1 MARRRPHL
9 GFRARVLGSFVAF
22 LAIATFA
29 GLLLQRAVLL
39 DRLDREVD
47 SSLEQ
52 ERSELEQLAGPD
64 GVDPETRRPFGDDV
78 EAIFLTFLRRNVAH
92 EGEVFI
98 TFVDGRFFRTS
109 AATEPVELHAD
120 RAFVAAVADLASP
133 RWGWYST
140 DAGPVRYLAV
150 PLQYAGETRG
160 VFVIANFVRGEREE
174 VESTIR
180 VAAGVMAG
188 IILVATAAAWF
199 VAGRLLRPIRQ
210 LTEAAESITET
221 DLERRIP
228 VVGHDEVARLAH
240 QFNAMLDRLAG
251 AFAVQRAFVDDAG
264 HELRTPI
271 TVIRGYLE
279 VMGPDPVERAETV
292 AIVTDELDRM
302 SRIVED
308 LLILAKAEQ
317 PDFLVSEVVEV
328 ADFTTDAIVKARA
341 LTDRDWHMDACAS
354 GEIEADRQRLTQAM
368 LNLARNAHEH
378 TPADAEVAIGSAWA
392 DTSIRLWV
400 RDGGAGISPA
410 DQERIFERFARG
422 PEGRGRSDGAGLG
435 LAIVRSIA
443 DAHGG
448 RVEIVSQPGAGA
460 TFTIVLPATRVSTL
474 PRRALP
480 LPPPTPDQRPVTEV
494 TT

>member
-22 LAIATFA
+22 LMVATFA

-52 ERSELEQLAGPD
+52 ERSELESLAGPS
-64 GVDPETRRPFGDDV
+64 GVDPETARPFGDDV
-78 EAIFLTFLRRNVAH
+78 EAIFETFLRRNVAH
-92 EGEVFI
+92 EGEVFV
-98 TFVDGRFFRTS
+98 TFAAGAFYKSTS
-109 AATEPVELHAD
+109 SPVRLDAD
-120 RAFVAAVADLASP
+120 PAFVAAVAGLTVP
-133 RWGWYST
+133 QWGWFET
-140 DAGPVRYLAV
+140 HAGPVRYLAV
-150 PLQYAGETRG
+150 PLQYEGDTRG
-160 VFVIANFVRGEREE
+160 VFVIANFVQGEREE

-180 VAAGVMAG
+180 VAAAVMAA
-188 IILVATAAAWF
+188 IVVVATAAAWF

-210 LTEAAESITET
+210 LTDAAQSITDT

-228 VVGHDEVARLAH
+228 VVGDDEVARLAH

-251 AFAVQRAFVDDAG
+251 AFTIQRAFVDDAG

-279 VMGPDPVERAETV
+279 LMGPDPVERAETV

-308 LLILAKAEQ
+308 LLVLAKAEQ
-317 PDFLVSEVVEV
+317 PDFLVPDVVEV
-328 ADFTTDAIVKARA
+328 ADFTTDVIVKARA

-354 GEIEADRQRLTQAM
+354 GEVEADRQRLTQAM

-378 TPADAEVAIGSAWA
+378 TPVDCEVAIGSAWA
-392 DTSIRLWV
+392 DGSVRFWV
-400 RDGGAGISPA
+400 RDRGPGIAPA
-410 DQERIFERFARG
+410 DQARIFERFARG
-422 PEGRGRSDGAGLG
+422 PEGRGRSEGAGLG

-448 RVEIVSQPGAGA
+448 RVEVVSVPGAGA
-460 TFTIVLPATRVSTL
+460 TFTIVLPATRVSSL
-474 PRRALP
+474 PRQALP
-480 LPPPTPDQRPVTEV
+480 LPPPTLDQQPVQEV